1 MADPAPRSEKSI
13 ADQKR
18 HFDSYVD
25 TLSRLQATI
34 REARR
39 NNDEAMEEEA
49 RIAINRMRTAVKAVK
64 GEAGWAAI
72 EDGVDE
78 LMNP

>member
-1 MADPAPRSEKSI
+1 MADPSPRIEKSI
-13 ADQKR
+13 SDQKR
-18 HFDSYVD
+18 YFDSYVD

-39 NNDEAMEEEA
+39 NKDQGMEEEA
-49 RIAINRMRTAVKAVK
+49 RIAIARMRATVMAVK
-64 GEAGWAAI
+64 GEAGWGAI

-78 LMNP
+78 LNS